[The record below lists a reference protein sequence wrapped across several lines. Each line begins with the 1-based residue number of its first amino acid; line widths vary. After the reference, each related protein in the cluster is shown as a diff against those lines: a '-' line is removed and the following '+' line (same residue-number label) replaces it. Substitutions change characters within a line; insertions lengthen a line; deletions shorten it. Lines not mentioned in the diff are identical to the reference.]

1 MSQLKVYNFMGLRR
15 YAVVFSGILL
25 LASATSLFTQG
36 LVLGLDFSG
45 GTQVEVGYEQ
55 PVDVAQ
61 LRNQLEDA
69 GFDDPVVVHFGSE
82 SDILI
87 RIQEAP
93 QRDIDRS
100 KDPQT
105 TTDNGDGAQQD
116 AKQSLA
122 DRVYEAVQSGDQK
135 VDMRRLDYVGP
146 QIGEELRDKGGLG
159 MLIALAVV
167 MLYVAIRFQFKFSVG
182 AVLALVHDVLITL
195 GIFSITRLEFD
206 LTVLAAILAV
216 VGYSLN
222 DTIVVSDRIRENF
235 RKIRK
240 ATPVEVINESL
251 SQTLWR
257 TINTSMTTLLV
268 LLALFF
274 FGGELIQN
282 FAIALMIGVGI
293 GTYSSVYVAA
303 TVMLAMNVDRED
315 LLEPEEGELVD
326 DLP

>member
-1 MSQLKVYNFMGLRR
+1 MSQIKVYNFMGLRR

-25 LASATSLFTQG
+25 LASITSLFSQG

-45 GTQVEVGYEQ
+45 GTQIEVGYER
-55 PVDVAQ
+55 PVDVAR
-61 LRNQLEDA
+61 LRNQLEVA

-82 SDILI
+82 NEVLI

-93 QRDIDRS
+93 QRDLDRL
-100 KDPQT
+100 
-105 TTDNGDGAQQD
+105 DNSVSSEENGVQD
-116 AKQSLA
+116 EPKKSLSE
-122 DRVYEAVQSGDQK
+122 RVYEAVQIGDER
-135 VDMRRLDYVGP
+135 VDLRRVDYVGP

-159 MLIALAVV
+159 MLVALAVV

-182 AVLALVHDVLITL
+182 AVLALAHDVIITL
-195 GIFSITRLEFD
+195 GIFSLTRLEFD

-240 ATPVEVINESL
+240 ASPVEVINESL

-257 TINTSMTTLLV
+257 TINTSTTTLLV
-268 LLALFF
+268 LLALYF
-274 FGGELIQN
+274 FGGELIHN

-303 TVMLAMNVDRED
+303 TLMLAMNVDRED
-315 LLEPEEGELVD
+315 LLEPVEGELVD

>member
-1 MSQLKVYNFMGLRR
+1 MSQVKIYNFMGLRR
-15 YAVVFSGILL
+15 IAVVFSGILL
-25 LASATSLFTQG
+25 LASAASLFSQG

-45 GTQVEVGYEQ
+45 GTQIEVGYEQ

-61 LRNQLEDA
+61 LRHQLEEA

-82 SDILI
+82 TDILI

-93 QRDIDRS
+93 QRDL
-100 KDPQT
+100 
-105 TTDNGDGAQQD
+105 DNSQRVAVEGDGAQD
-116 AKQSLA
+116 KPSKSLSERVYQA
-122 DRVYEAVQSGDQK
+122 VQNGDDRVDL
-135 VDMRRLDYVGP
+135 RRVDYVGP

-182 AVLALVHDVLITL
+182 AVLALAHDVIITL
-195 GIFSITRLEFD
+195 GIFSLARLEFD
-206 LTVLAAILAV
+206 LTVLAAVLAV

-240 ATPVEVINESL
+240 ASPVEVINESL

-274 FGGELIQN
+274 FGGELIRN